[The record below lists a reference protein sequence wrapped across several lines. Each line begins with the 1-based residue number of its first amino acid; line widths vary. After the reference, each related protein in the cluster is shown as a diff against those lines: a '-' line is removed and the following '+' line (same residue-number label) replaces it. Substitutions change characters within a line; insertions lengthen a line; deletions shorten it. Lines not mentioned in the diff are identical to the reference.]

1 MELRPRRAKRPR
13 SIEPESDDEGSK
25 VVIVGPPSELERTK
39 KRLEATRA
47 KLARTEA
54 TLKSTEATLALKT
67 KALDSF
73 LRPQPVAF
81 DVDDNVAC
89 VVMSHVS
96 DFKNRLALAQ
106 VGKVWRR
113 ASKEAASLPASL
125 DFSRCGGPECTTYAK
140 VDHLLD
146 INGLDKLTEARFMSL
161 LRVDA
166 GSNDT
171 YRVLL
176 GLHHHKA
183 GRYKEAFKCYE
194 SALAAGD
201 HRAEYRLDGCYRYG
215 RGVSKNVV
223 MAVKLFEKGDA
234 KGSSCCQYEL
244 GRLYELGESVTK
256 DMFKA
261 VEYWKKAARKDSA
274 PAKEK
279 LASLGHRF

>member
-161 LRVDA
+161 LRDDV
-166 GSNDT
+166 GSHAP
-171 YRVLL
+171 YRVFL
-176 GLHHHKA
+176 GVHHFMA
-183 GRYKEAFKCYE
+183 QRETEAFKCFE

-201 HRAEYRLDGCYRYG
+201 RKAEYFIGRCYLCG
-215 RGVSKNVV
+215 HGVRKNMV
-223 MAVKLFEKGDA
+223 MAVQLFKKGDA
-234 KGSSCCQYEL
+234 KGCSSCQYDL
-244 GRLYELGESVTK
+244 GKLYELGEGVTK

-261 VEYWKKAARKDSA
+261 VEYWKKSARWIEA
-274 PAKEK
+274 AKEK

>member
-1 MELRPRRAKRPR
+1 MWLWAGHSCRFSPRFREPLSPRASARRRRRREAMELRPRRAKRPR

-113 ASKEAASLPASL
+113 ASKEAVSLPASL
-125 DFSRCGGPECTTYAK
+125 DFSRCRGPECTTYAK

-161 LRVDA
+161 LRDDV
-166 GSNDT
+166 GSHAP
-171 YRVLL
+171 YRVFL
-176 GLHHHKA
+176 GRAPLSWR
-183 GRYKEAFKCYE
+183 GGTTEAFKCFE

-201 HRAEYRLDGCYRYG
+201 RRAEYWHRWMLPLWSWRQEERGHGC
-215 RGVSKNVV
+215 
-223 MAVKLFEKGDA
+223 
-234 KGSSCCQYEL
+234 
-244 GRLYELGESVTK
+244 
-256 DMFKA
+256 
-261 VEYWKKAARKDSA
+261 AALRK
-274 PAKEK
+274 
-279 LASLGHRF
+279 RRC